1 MPATTESLSSARSL
15 PWAVVTLLF
24 LISLPAVTTRLYASD
39 EIEYFAYLRS
49 LYFDR
54 DLSFDNEYR
63 YFYDHGIAQGG
74 QPRSN
79 GTGRRGDLFHKTFL
93 EDTTATGLRKNFAPI
108 GSAILWAP
116 FYIVADVGVRIAR
129 AFGSSVAGD
138 GFSRPYISAVAFG
151 SAVYGFLALVLSAI
165 AARRIAG
172 VRAGTLAAVC
182 FGTPLVF
189 YMYVAPGF
197 SHANSAFAVAS
208 FVVAWLHVRRNWSAG
223 GVVALGALAALMGM
237 VREQDVFI
245 AIGPAIDYMVRMGRA
260 VRTGDRSP
268 GEMVWKAAL
277 GVAAVAVLFLPQA
290 IAYLTLYGRLGPS
303 PDVQQK
309 MTWTSP
315 NAWRVLASPDNGWF
329 FWTPLALPA
338 LIGLV
343 VLVCGYGRR
352 ENGAPVT
359 DRDRRWIGGIC
370 LVMLASQIYVSGSLD
385 TWAGAG
391 SFGQRRLV
399 GLTIFLVIGLGAL
412 SQVTRAGWPRFAAN
426 AIIVLSIWW
435 NLGLIA
441 QFATGLM
448 DRSRVEPARNAYNN
462 FVTIPLEFPTLAYR
476 YLFDR
481 QSFYQS
487 RTPALH

>member
-1 MPATTESLSSARSL
+1 MPAPTESLSSRSL
-15 PWAVVTLLF
+15 PWAVLTLLF

-49 LYFDR
+49 LYFDG

-63 YFYDHGIAQGG
+63 YFYDRNIA
-74 QPRSN
+74 RAH
-79 GTGRRGDLFHKTFL
+79 FFKETFL
-93 EDTTATGLRKNFAPI
+93 DFATPTGLRRNFAPI
-108 GSAILWAP
+108 GSALLWAP
-116 FYIVADVGVRIAR
+116 FYAAADASVRIAR
-129 AFGSSVAGD
+129 AFGSSVAAD

-151 SAVYGFLALVLSAI
+151 SAVYGFLALVLSAL
-165 AARRIAG
+165 AARRIVG
-172 VRAGTLAAVC
+172 VTAGTLAAVC

-197 SHANSAFAVAS
+197 SHANSAFAVAA
-208 FVVAWLHVRRNWSAG
+208 FVVAWLHVRRDWSAG
-223 GVVALGALAALMGM
+223 GVAALGALAALMGM
-237 VREQDVFI
+237 VREQDLFI
-245 AIGPAIDYMVRMGRA
+245 AIGPAVDYVVKMGRA
-260 VRTGDRSP
+260 VRSGHRSP
-268 GEMVWKAAL
+268 GEMLWKAVL
-277 GVAAVAVLFLPQA
+277 GVAAVVIFFLPQA

-309 MTWTSP
+309 MTWTAP
-315 NAWRVLASPDNGWF
+315 NAWRVLVSPDNGWF

-343 VLVCGYGRR
+343 ALACGYGRR
-352 ENGAPVT
+352 DSGDATVHDPE
-359 DRDRRWIGGIC
+359 RRWIGGIC
-370 LVMLASQIYVSGSLD
+370 LIMLASQIYVSGSLN

-399 GLTIFLVIGLGAL
+399 GLTIFLVIGLAAL
-412 SQVTRAGWPRFAAN
+412 LQMMRAGWPRFAVN

-448 DRSRVEPARNAYNN
+448 NRSRVEPARNAYNN
-462 FVTIPLEFPTLAYR
+462 FVTIPLEFPALAYR
-476 YLFDR
+476 YVFDR

-487 RTPALH
+487 TTPLH

>member
-1 MPATTESLSSARSL
+1 MPAPTESLSSARSF
-15 PWAVVTLLF
+15 PWAVLTLLF

-63 YFYDHGIAQGG
+63 YFYDRNIA
-74 QPRSN
+74 RAH
-79 GTGRRGDLFHKTFL
+79 FFKETFL
-93 EDTTATGLRKNFAPI
+93 DFATPTGLRRNFAPI
-108 GSAILWAP
+108 GSALLWAP
-116 FYIVADVGVRIAR
+116 FYAAADAGVRIAR
-129 AFGSSVAGD
+129 AFGSSVVAD

-165 AARRIAG
+165 AARRIVG
-172 VRAGTLAAVC
+172 VTAGTLAAVC

-197 SHANSAFAVAS
+197 SHANSAFAVAA
-208 FVVAWLHVRRNWSAG
+208 FVVAWLRARRDWSAG
-223 GVVALGALAALMGM
+223 GVAALGALAALMGM
-237 VREQDVFI
+237 VREQDLFI
-245 AIGPAIDYMVRMGRA
+245 AIGPAIDYVVTMSRA

-268 GEMVWKAAL
+268 GEMVWKAVL
-277 GVAAVAVLFLPQA
+277 GVAAVTICFLPQA

-309 MTWTSP
+309 MTWTAP
-315 NAWRVLASPDNGWF
+315 NAWRVLVSPDNGWF

-343 VLVCGYGRR
+343 ALACGYGRR
-352 ENGAPVT
+352 DNGGAPVG
-359 DRDRRWIGGIC
+359 DRERRWIGVIC
-370 LVMLASQIYVSGSLD
+370 LVMLASQIYVSGSLN

-399 GLTIFLVIGLGAL
+399 GLTIFLVIGLAAL
-412 SQVTRAGWPRFAAN
+412 LQMARAGWPRLAVN

-476 YLFDR
+476 YVFDR

-487 RTPALH
+487 RTPAQH

>member
-1 MPATTESLSSARSL
+1 MPAPTESLSSARSF
-15 PWAVVTLLF
+15 PWTVLTLLF
-24 LISLPAVTTRLYASD
+24 LVSLPAVTTRLYASD

-63 YFYDHGIAQGG
+63 YFYDRNIA
-74 QPRSN
+74 RAH
-79 GTGRRGDLFHKTFL
+79 FFKETFL
-93 EDTTATGLRKNFAPI
+93 DFATPTGLRRNFAPI
-108 GSAILWAP
+108 GSALLWAP
-116 FYIVADVGVRIAR
+116 FYATADAGVRVAR
-129 AFGSSVAGD
+129 AFGSSVAAD
-138 GFSRPYISAVAFG
+138 GFSRPYISAVTFG

-165 AARRIAG
+165 AARRIVG
-172 VRAGTLAAVC
+172 VTAGTLAAVC

-208 FVVAWLHVRRNWSAG
+208 FVVAWLYVRRDWSAG
-223 GVVALGALAALMGM
+223 GVAALGALAGLMGM
-237 VREQDVFI
+237 VREQDLFI
-245 AIGPAIDYMVRMGRA
+245 AIGPAIDYVVKMGRA
-260 VRTGDRSP
+260 ARRGDRSL
-268 GEMVWKAAL
+268 GETLWKAAI
-277 GVAAVAVLFLPQA
+277 GVAAVAVFFLPQA

-309 MTWTSP
+309 MTWTAP
-315 NAWRVLASPDNGWF
+315 NAWRVLVSPDNGWF

-343 VLVCGYGRR
+343 ALACGYGRR
-352 ENGAPVT
+352 DNSGAAV
-359 DRDRRWIGGIC
+359 DHGDRRWIGVIC

-399 GLTIFLVIGLGAL
+399 GLSIFLVIGLAAL
-412 SQVTRAGWPRFAAN
+412 LQMTRAGWPRFAAN

-448 DRSRVEPARNAYNN
+448 DRNRVEPARNAYNN

-476 YLFDR
+476 YVFDR

-487 RTPALH
+487 RTPARH

>member
-1 MPATTESLSSARSL
+1 MPAPTESLSSARSL
-15 PWAVVTLLF
+15 PWAVLTLLF

-49 LYFDR
+49 AYFDR

-63 YFYDHGIAQGG
+63 YFYDRNIA
-74 QPRSN
+74 RAH
-79 GTGRRGDLFHKTFL
+79 FFKETFL
-93 EDTTATGLRKNFAPI
+93 DYTTPTGLRRNFAPI
-108 GSAILWAP
+108 GSALLWAP
-116 FYIVADVGVRIAR
+116 FYAVADAGVRIAR
-129 AFGSSVAGD
+129 AFGSGVAAD

-165 AARRIAG
+165 AARRIVG
-172 VRAGTLAAVC
+172 VTAATLAAIC

-197 SHANSAFAVAS
+197 SHANSAFAVAA
-208 FVVAWLHVRRNWSAG
+208 FVVAWLHVRRHWSAG
-223 GVVALGALAALMGM
+223 GVAALGALAALMGM
-237 VREQDVFI
+237 VREQDLFI
-245 AIGPAIDYMVRMGRA
+245 AIGPAIDYVVQMSRA
-260 VRTGDRSP
+260 VRRGDRSLV
-268 GEMVWKAAL
+268 EMLWKAAL
-277 GVAAVAVLFLPQA
+277 GTAAVVVFFLPQA
-290 IAYLTLYGRLGPS
+290 IAYLTLYGHLGPS

-309 MTWTSP
+309 MTWTAP
-315 NAWRVLASPDNGWF
+315 NAWRVLVSPDNGWF

-343 VLVCGYGRR
+343 ALVCGYGGRDAGAAAVDGR
-352 ENGAPVT
+352 E
-359 DRDRRWIGGIC
+359 RRWIGSIC

-399 GLTIFLVIGLGAL
+399 GLTVFLVIGLATL
-412 SQVTRAGWPRFAAN
+412 LQMIRAGWPRYAVN
-426 AIIVLSIWW
+426 AIVVLSIWW

-441 QFATGLM
+441 QFALGLM
-448 DRSRVEPARNAYNN
+448 NRNRVEPARNAYNN

-476 YLFDR
+476 YVFDR

-487 RTPALH
+487 RTPPLH